1 MRPRPSPL
9 RIHKESHAIH
19 KPSSPYASSNPHH
32 QHNHQP
38 FLENSG
44 GGGGGGTKHCGGG
57 PAAKRPPVIIYTQSP
72 KIIHTQPQD
81 FMTLV
86 QKLTGLEWAE
96 EGKEEKNIA
105 RSDQSESTTDEDSVS
120 NNYNH
125 HTNNNYI
132 YNVGHDENEP
142 SSGVITDVGPDSS
155 PLSSSMYEVCTNNL
169 NNRYLIDAV
178 PYFSP
183 SSSDF
188 SCSSSSRPSPM
199 MFGSGSIAN
208 HCPVSPS
215 FVDLVK
221 GFPDY

>member
-1 MRPRPSPL
+1 MAPRSSPF
-9 RIHKESHAIH
+9 RIHRESHAIH

-32 QHNHQP
+32 RHNHQP
-38 FLENSG
+38 VLENPG
-44 GGGGGGTKHCGGG
+44 GGGGATKHCGGG

-72 KIIHTQPQD
+72 KIIHTQAHD

-86 QKLTGLEWAE
+86 QKLTGLQRAE
-96 EGKEEKNIA
+96 DGKEEKNIA
-105 RSDQSESTTDEDSVS
+105 RSDQSESTTDEGSVS

-125 HTNNNYI
+125 TNNNYM
-132 YNVGHDENEP
+132 YNVGYEETES
-142 SSGVITDVGPDSS
+142 SSGVITEETFIAPDSS
-155 PLSSSMYEVCTNNL
+155 PVSSMYELSTNNL
-169 NNRYLIDAV
+169 NNQYSIDAV

-199 MFGSGSIAN
+199 FGSATIAN
-208 HCPVSPS
+208 HRPVSPS
-215 FVDLVK
+215 FMDLVK